1 MTRELWDRFMI
12 MLMGVVIF
20 FGGQEIWKNP
30 SSEDAYR
37 YLLSI
42 GIAIVVIV
50 LKIQALRKSKSG

>member
-12 MLMGVVIF
+12 MLMGVVIV

-30 SSEDAYR
+30 SSEDTYR

-42 GIAIVVIV
+42 GIAILVII